1 MYIFLSIYIAE
12 DDFHTV
18 YSELKTVKANYYQLG
33 IGLGLPPGE
42 LQAIRKGIQ
51 DIELAFSDV
60 LLAWLRQHYNVD
72 RFGVPTWRNLVE
84 AVDSQTNPALAAAI
98 AARHPANSMLSL
110 SCRRPLPTYS
120 RTVVGMADGCAR

>member
-1 MYIFLSIYIAE
+1 MHLLCTSLYLYIAE
-12 DDFHTV
+12 DDFHAV
-18 YSELKTVKANYYQLG
+18 YSELVTVKANYYQLG

-42 LQAIRKGIQ
+42 LMAIRKGPQ

-60 LLAWLRQHYNVD
+60 LLSWLRQRYSVD
-72 RFGVPTWRNLVE
+72 RFGPPTWRKVVE

-110 SCRRPLPTYS
+110 SCR
-120 RTVVGMADGCAR
+120 